1 MARALLL
8 FERQADA
15 SWLPTTV
22 ILATPKRLQGKAL
35 PGDPNRDARLASILT
50 NALAP
55 RVNDQTEERGDYEDW
70 ITWGVHNLANGHTSW
85 ATEVKPE
92 MTVDA
97 LYQREVRVP

>member
-1 MARALLL
+1 MLL

-22 ILATPKRLQGKAL
+22 ILATPRRLQGKVL
-35 PGDPNRDARLASILT
+35 PGDPNRVALLARILQ
-50 NALAP
+50 NALPP
-55 RVNDQTEERGDYEDW
+55 RIDDDTEERGDYEDW
-70 ITWGVHNLANGHTSW
+70 IDWGVHNLANGHTSW

-97 LYQREVRVP
+97 LYQREVREP